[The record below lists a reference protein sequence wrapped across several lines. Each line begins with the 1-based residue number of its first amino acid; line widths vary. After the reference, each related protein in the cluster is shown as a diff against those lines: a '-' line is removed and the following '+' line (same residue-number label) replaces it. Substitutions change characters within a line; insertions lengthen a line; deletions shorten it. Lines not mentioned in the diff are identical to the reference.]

1 MAARIRKEI
10 ENMVFRHRQG
20 PARATISVGLAVSP
34 EHGTDK
40 ALLLSRADQALYQA
54 KKQGRNRVVIWQQG

>member
-1 MAARIRKEI
+1 
-10 ENMVFRHRQG
+10 MVFRHAPR
-20 PARATISVGLAVSP
+20 PVRVTISVGVAVSP

-54 KKQGRNRVVIWQQG
+54 KTEGRNRVVVWRQE

>member
-1 MAARIRKEI
+1 
-10 ENMVFRHRQG
+10 
-20 PARATISVGLAVSP
+20 VGVAVSP

-54 KKQGRNRVVIWQQG
+54 KTEGRNRVVVWRQE